1 MGKYRW
7 HGTVWSNTGC
17 PGEYHNP
24 GWWTADEKTLIVA
37 DYKNPATGKPYT
49 ETELD
54 KIHGVV
60 VPPIVIPVKPA
71 ANATSTWI
79 LGVII
84 VIIAVGVVWFVVK

>member
-7 HGTVWSNTGC
+7 HGTMWSNTGC
-17 PGEYHNP
+17 PGEYYNA
-24 GWWTADEKTLIVA
+24 GWWTADGKTFIVT

-54 KIHGVV
+54 KIQGVV
-60 VPPIVIPVKPA
+60 VPPIVIPVKPVSV
-71 ANATSTWI
+71 TSAWV

-84 VIIAVGVVWFVVK
+84 LILAAGVIWFVTK